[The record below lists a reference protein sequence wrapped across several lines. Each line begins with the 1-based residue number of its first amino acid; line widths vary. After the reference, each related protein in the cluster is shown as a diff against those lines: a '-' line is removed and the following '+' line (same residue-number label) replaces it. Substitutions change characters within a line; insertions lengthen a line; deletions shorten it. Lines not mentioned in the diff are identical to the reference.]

1 MSAGYVAPTLQQ
13 LLSLEAGSARRAHRT
28 YQQLKRT
35 AWIGPTHAYCAEQ
48 AKNMRDHAL
57 RRARTIR
64 LELLLRDTRAIRER
78 AHA

>member
-28 YQQLKRT
+28 YQQLKRV
-35 AWIGPTHAYCAEQ
+35 AWLTPTHAYCAEQ

-57 RRARTIR
+57 RRARALR
-64 LELLLRDTRAIRER
+64 MELLLRNARVVRER
-78 AHA
+78 TAA